1 MVKMLAVV
9 LIPVIVLTGMTA
21 NTFIVSLESY
31 IVSSKIS
38 RILYF
43 RYHIDFYIF
52 MNTLYS
58 IHCCFKTGFGWVFL
72 CRYVSINRQLV
83 LL

>member
-1 MVKMLAVV
+1 MRKNTYLLGNPITDAGKRQQMVKMLAVV

-43 RYHIDFYIF
+43 RYHKDFYIF
-52 MNTLYS
+52 TYN
-58 IHCCFKTGFGWVFL
+58 F
-72 CRYVSINRQLV
+72 
-83 LL
+83 

>member
-43 RYHIDFYIF
+43 RYHNDFYIF
-52 MNTLYS
+52 TYT
-58 IHCCFKTGFGWVFL
+58 F
-72 CRYVSINRQLV
+72 
-83 LL
+83 

>member
-1 MVKMLAVV
+1 MRKKNTYLLGNPITDAGKRQQMVKMLAVV

-43 RYHIDFYIF
+43 RYHKDLYI
-52 MNTLYS
+52 
-58 IHCCFKTGFGWVFL
+58 HVHFL
-72 CRYVSINRQLV
+72 VNIY

>member
-43 RYHIDFYIF
+43 RYHKDLYI
-52 MNTLYS
+52 
-58 IHCCFKTGFGWVFL
+58 HVQFL
-72 CRYVSINRQLV
+72 VNIY

>member
-1 MVKMLAVV
+1 MSSLGNPITDAGKRQQMVKMLAVV

-43 RYHIDFYIF
+43 RYHTDALCHMLILHRLVI
-52 MNTLYS
+52 NTPL
-58 IHCCFKTGFGWVFL
+58 
-72 CRYVSINRQLV
+72 
-83 LL
+83 

>member
-43 RYHIDFYIF
+43 RYYKGFYIYTY
-52 MNTLYS
+52 TLLS
-58 IHCCFKTGFGWVFL
+58 IHSCFGTCFRWVFSL
-72 CRYVSINRQLV
+72 SVCVNRQLFHF
-83 LL
+83 

>member
-1 MVKMLAVV
+1 MRKNTYLLGNPITDAGKRQQMVKMLAVV

-43 RYHIDFYIF
+43 RYHKDFYIF
-52 MNTLYS
+52 TYT
-58 IHCCFKTGFGWVFL
+58 F
-72 CRYVSINRQLV
+72 
-83 LL
+83 

>member
-52 MNTLYS
+52 TNIL
-58 IHCCFKTGFGWVFL
+58 
-72 CRYVSINRQLV
+72 
-83 LL
+83 

>member
-1 MVKMLAVV
+1 MRKKNTYLLGNPITDAGKRQQMVKMLAVV

-43 RYHIDFYIF
+43 RYHKDLYI
-52 MNTLYS
+52 
-58 IHCCFKTGFGWVFL
+58 HVQFL
-72 CRYVSINRQLV
+72 VNIY

>member
-1 MVKMLAVV
+1 MRKNTYLLGNPITDAGKRQQMVKMLAVV

-43 RYHIDFYIF
+43 RYHKDLYI
-52 MNTLYS
+52 
-58 IHCCFKTGFGWVFL
+58 HVHFL
-72 CRYVSINRQLV
+72 VNIY

>member
-1 MVKMLAVV
+1 MSSLGNPITDAGKRQQMVKMLAVV

-43 RYHIDFYIF
+43 RYYTDA
-52 MNTLYS
+52 
-58 IHCCFKTGFGWVFL
+58 L
-72 CRYVSINRQLV
+72 CHMLILHRLVINPPL
-83 LL
+83 

>member
-43 RYHIDFYIF
+43 RYHIHEHFVI
-52 MNTLYS
+52 NTLL
-58 IHCCFKTGFGWVFL
+58 F
-72 CRYVSINRQLV
+72 
-83 LL
+83 

>member
-1 MVKMLAVV
+1 MSSLGNPITDAGKRQQMVKMLAVV

-43 RYHIDFYIF
+43 RYHTDA
-52 MNTLYS
+52 
-58 IHCCFKTGFGWVFL
+58 L
-72 CRYVSINRQLV
+72 CHM
-83 LL
+83 

>member
-1 MVKMLAVV
+1 MRKKNTYLLGNPITDAGKRQQMVKMLAVV

-43 RYHIDFYIF
+43 RYHKDFYIF
-52 MNTLYS
+52 TYT
-58 IHCCFKTGFGWVFL
+58 F
-72 CRYVSINRQLV
+72 
-83 LL
+83 